1 MATLTVTTN
10 SDSGTGSLR
19 EAIANAS
26 SGDTIVFDPV
36 LHGSTILLASQLT
49 PGVSLEI
56 VGALSNDD
64 GLPLVAID
72 GGGSTRGFAISAQ
85 NVTLTLRKLTLQ
97 NCKTSSPGGAVQLSR
112 SNGRLVATDCI
123 FDSNSA
129 RQGADL
135 YGVGS
140 FTACAFFDS
149 RTTGAA
155 GAASNASGGCVCNP
169 YGTACVFEDC
179 DFNSPSSNGSGAVYY
194 SATASA
200 TFTRCTIPE
209 GDAYD
214 GVVCAEASFEACEIA
229 GTLAL
234 SGASTLDNSNAPT
247 VSLADSSSLTVAG
260 RVAIGSLLAV
270 DASCVLDDAYLGIGE
285 LDGSVAF
292 SGAGRLASNDVQ
304 STPSGV
310 ILCPYGAGIASF
322 SRRDAGSGSVALSWT
337 VENSVGALLERKIGD
352 AWTVVNTSATSP
364 VVVPIDGPTRFR
376 LFDGLTLLEVVGKTI
391 TEHAWVVYA
400 NTIVVDTAPA
410 VRVITG
416 YLMMSSYYN
425 RGETPILF
433 ARLEDSA
440 TGDPLDP
447 SLVESAS
454 YTVYRKT
461 FAWGNETRTEVA
473 GHVAVPVPTS
483 AFLASLVDDDPRWT
497 TDSTGYNF
505 VFEPDATATALF
517 SAAGDYVVVVNVNLT
532 SGNPVPIVY
541 EISAN

>member
-19 EAIANAS
+19 EAIASAS

-56 VGALSNDD
+56 VGALSGDD

-85 NVTLTLRKLTLQ
+85 NVTLTLRKLALQ
-97 NCKTSSPGGAVQLSR
+97 NCKTSNPGGAVQLTR

-140 FTACAFFDS
+140 FNACAFFDA

-169 YGTACVFEDC
+169 YGTACLFEDC

-200 TFTRCTIPE
+200 TFTRCTIPS

-247 VSLADSSSLTVAG
+247 VSLAESSSLTVAG

-285 LDGSVAF
+285 LDGSATF

-310 ILCPYGAGIASF
+310 ILCPYGAGIANLL
-322 SRRDAGSGSVALSWT
+322 RRSTADVVTLSWT
-337 VENSVGALLERKIGD
+337 TALERGALLERLVED
-352 AWTVVNTSATSP
+352 EWTGVNASATSP
-364 VVVPIDGPTRFR
+364 VIVPVDGPTRFR
-376 LFDGLTLLEVVGKTI
+376 LFDGLSLLEVVARTI
-391 TEHAWVVYA
+391 SEHAWVVYA
-400 NTIVVDTAPA
+400 KSIVVDTAPPCA
-410 VRVITG
+410 
-416 YLMMSSYYN
+416 
-425 RGETPILF
+425 
-433 ARLEDSA
+433 
-440 TGDPLDP
+440 
-447 SLVESAS
+447 
-454 YTVYRKT
+454 
-461 FAWGNETRTEVA
+461 
-473 GHVAVPVPTS
+473 
-483 AFLASLVDDDPRWT
+483 
-497 TDSTGYNF
+497 
-505 VFEPDATATALF
+505 
-517 SAAGDYVVVVNVNLT
+517 
-532 SGNPVPIVY
+532 
-541 EISAN
+541 